1 MRELSVQRGTACDGL
16 QYEARTHRLVGHRPM
31 ARNGKRLQQD
41 QHRLPAP
48 QILRQRAAWP
58 RGLRRWRPGASRRRR
73 GRRQAVTAWA

>member
-1 MRELSVQRGTACDGL
+1 MQRGTACDGL

-48 QILRQRAAWP
+48 QILRQRAVWP
-58 RGLRRWRPGASRRRR
+58 RGLRRWRPGASRAPARTTA
-73 GRRQAVTAWA
+73 GFTAWA